1 MALDSS
7 MNALGRACEE
17 FIAIP
22 PDLHLMCPKTSDDD
36 EEDYDDLSEPGDI
49 GIDQKKQR
57 VEEGSTRLDA
67 TYRCSLILGFSDEAF
82 EEVQNIFKTR
92 SNELLTSCSACV
104 RGWHRSRKR
113 FLKYLSEAHADDV
126 VAAMEAE
133 LNRFDAERITQ
144 GLENAKQFMKTREG
158 AIDQR
163 TFIEEG
169 HIEYL
174 IALYEALCCITYLS
188 VPENRV
194 AFNYVFKRVQERRVL
209 KLGEVLPTM
218 TFFLFDED
226 DVRHKF
232 ATNSWSRNLN
242 VTADDFQWAVKENLE
257 DAIRKIAVP
266 NTPSKQVQRF
276 WEGLS
281 LILHALDKQIVVQ
294 AFGALDVQ
302 PSVYQT
308 MLNHMS
314 INSVPNLAIVLKVF
328 CIILQK
334 GPKGLWGTFA
344 NFSPA
349 SVAEQVFA
357 SSAYLPL
364 LSQTKH
370 FALSMPED
378 ENQVGPVAAAWVK
391 PFLESIP
398 ATQRG
403 DACDSILHHFLDR
416 IARDSSIPGDGR
428 EVCYRGASEALL
440 STITAFLSKDFKIN
454 ASSSTIHTNR
464 MLNLVIKYKDMLTGM
479 ARVSPR
485 NQPNGH
491 ISQITLS
498 VIRQSLMLDSRI
510 TFEEFQAH
518 QVNDNLVQREITRDS
533 SAIWDAALGILLPG
547 AGQLARHM
555 LAATLPLIQ
564 VETFRPKKLEK
575 LSKPKEDFNKC
586 LSSTNEVIGRMID
599 RLAEFNS
606 AELTEL
612 SANPQTIQ
620 AIVASLIN
628 GDPAVHTAG
637 VAFIKTL
644 TDKDSRSDAI
654 LDLVDRQFSL
664 ALVSFTLAVSKVVA
678 GKSLWSPQIQ
688 IHRCSKDFL
697 AALCDPA
704 TGLLRSKKLDQGERD
719 AVRNWWVS
727 QWAFIE
733 TALNDLDAWS
743 RLVDTE
749 TMKNFCRD
757 VMELADALL
766 AQDGLL
772 SSALATPSN
781 KEDPTEGDIKGSL
794 AELLEEPRVKCLGMV
809 KMLRLKDKHL
819 VSTTVNGLVKLFR
832 RLAENQIEVV
842 NTALQYIRE
851 TCIRNSTGKFRINTN
866 LDDQQR
872 AELLR
877 ALGED
882 EDDVQILEVKKADA
896 VKKQSSLD
904 AWSRSGDDS
913 SGSTPKSATTT
924 STPVKH
930 DLKDLTPGLNKSL
943 DVLARMKARNEE
955 KARVKAA
962 ALKPAAPKFDPAN
975 AARIREKRQKEKEE
989 NKRRNAEAVARA
1001 QALRGQKPINAGEGS
1016 GLQGLS
1022 GIQGKDHAPQKSE
1035 IMVGSSSEDED
1046 DSDDDAAFLAQTSA
1060 GKLRAEDASKRA
1072 QLLKK
1077 QALGPVKKT
1086 KIQRSAKDMRARLI
1100 PPMDETTPPNGV
1112 TCSKVTETYTDPSQY
1127 KKTFLP
1133 LLIYEAWQSFATAMG
1148 ETTSKPFGIKIQNRM
1163 SVDKF
1168 FEVSTVMPMDKT
1180 DKDRW
1185 LAEGDIVLLSASSQ
1199 PLQAPNDPHCLARIW
1214 RTTVRNGSL
1223 EVSYRLSG
1231 RPGPIIHLLV
1241 PQAEIYAVKI
1251 TNMTTIEREF
1261 ASLESLQ
1268 YYDLMPEILEGKPSP
1283 MLTYS
1288 REAVEKIMDN
1298 YQLNQGQA
1306 KAILNAKDN
1315 DAFTLIQGP
1324 PGTGKTKTIVAMVG
1338 ALMTGSF
1345 QATTGTMIKKPGV
1358 TGPNQPMS
1366 KKLLVCA
1373 PSNAAVDEL
1382 VIRLKQGVKTI
1393 NGSFHKINVLRLG
1406 RSDAI
1411 NAAVRDVTLDEL
1423 VKARLQG
1430 DKEKNGGPTERQKL
1444 HEEAGKIK
1452 QEITD
1457 LRPQLESAR
1466 ISDDRQVA
1474 NSLQRRWD
1482 ELKKQQ
1488 TSIGAKIDAN
1498 KDSGMTAARE
1508 NDIRRKAVQ
1517 QEILDG
1523 AQVLC
1528 ATLSGSGHEMFKGLN
1543 VEFET
1548 VIIDEAAQCVELS
1561 ALIPLKYGCSK
1572 CILVG
1577 DPKQLPPTVL
1587 NQRAARFGYDQSLF
1601 VRMQRNHESY
1611 VHLLDTQYRMHPEI
1625 SRFPAQEFYEGKL
1638 LNGGDMAR
1646 LRHQPWHQRGLLGPY
1661 RFFDVKGT
1669 QERGH
1674 KGQSLV
1680 NHEELKVAMSLYERF
1695 RKDNPSVDTKG
1706 KFGIITP
1713 YKAQLYELRNRFT
1726 GRYGEGITEE
1736 IEFNTT
1742 DAFQGREC
1750 EIIIFSCVRA
1760 SPTGGIGFMTD
1771 IRRMNVGLTRAKSS
1785 LWILGDSRALVQG
1798 EFWNKLIEDAKVRDR
1813 YTTGNIV
1820 GQLGVPGIKVPPPD
1834 FDEYSPPPAEPLP
1847 PPKELKEEERPKLE
1861 DVEMTDAPPIMSN
1874 LPPKRK
1880 TPQLPQT
1887 YTVVGSGS
1895 HAPPPGSFNNYPPR
1909 YAGLDEKGEAVSNP
1923 GQNSE
1928 RPIIHSSGRKRS
1940 LDNPEGLPP
1949 AKKIPTGPSGTGGF
1963 LPGKSR
1969 PRAPPRP
1976 KDPSAMS
1983 VLGIESQ
1990 GGSSSSGPGNP
2001 PPNAPKR
2008 DPMVR
2013 SNLLQQ
2019 LDARYDCQAALR

>member
-7 MNALGRACEE
+7 MDAIGKACEE

-22 PDLHLMCPKTSDDD
+22 PEVHLMCPKTSDDD
-36 EEDYDDLSEPGDI
+36 EEDYEDLSESGDI
-49 GIDQKKQR
+49 GVDQKQLR
-57 VEEGSTRLDA
+57 VEEGSSRLDV

-82 EEVQNIFKTR
+82 KEVQDVFKR
-92 SNELLTSCSACV
+92 RANELLTSCSACV

-158 AIDQR
+158 SIDQK

-169 HIEYL
+169 HVEYL

-232 ATNSWSRNLN
+232 ATTSWSRNLA

-257 DAIRKIAVP
+257 DAIKKIAVF

-281 LILHALDKQIVVQ
+281 LILHALDKKIVVQ

-308 MLNHMS
+308 LLNHMS
-314 INSVPNLAIVLKVF
+314 INSVANLAIVLKVF

-334 GPKGLWGTFA
+334 GSKGLWGTFA
-344 NFSPA
+344 NFAPA

-357 SSAYLPL
+357 SPAYYPL
-364 LSQTKH
+364 LSQTKQ
-370 FALSMPED
+370 FAFSMPED

-391 PFLESIP
+391 PFLESIS
-398 ATQRG
+398 ANQRG

-416 IARDSSIPGDGR
+416 IARDSSMPGDGR
-428 EVCYRGASEALL
+428 EVCYRGAAEALL

-454 ASSSTIHTNR
+454 PSSSTIHTNR
-464 MLNLVIKYKDMLTGM
+464 ILNLVIKYKDMLTGM

-485 NQPNGH
+485 NQSNGH
-491 ISQITLS
+491 ISHITLS
-498 VIRQSLMLDSRI
+498 VVRQSLMLDSRI
-510 TFEEFQAH
+510 TFEEFHAH
-518 QVNDNLVQREITRDS
+518 HRNDNLVQREITRDS
-533 SAIWDAALGILLPG
+533 SIIWDAALSILLPG
-547 AGQLARHM
+547 AGQLAKHM

-575 LSKPKEDFNKC
+575 LSKPKEEFNKG
-586 LSSTNEVIGRMID
+586 LRNTNEVIGRMID
-599 RLAEFNS
+599 RLAEFDTT
-606 AELTEL
+606 ELTEL

-644 TDKDSRSDAI
+644 TDVDSRSDAI
-654 LDLVDRQFSL
+654 LKLVEQQFSL
-664 ALVSFTLAVSKVVA
+664 SLVSFTLAVSKVVA

-697 AALCDPA
+697 AALCDPSA
-704 TGLLRSKKLDQGERD
+704 GILRSKKLDQGERD

-733 TALNDLDAWS
+733 TALNDLDDWS
-743 RLVDTE
+743 KLIDTE

-781 KEDPTEGDIKGSL
+781 EGDPTEEDIKGSL

-832 RLAENQIEVV
+832 RLEENQLEVV
-842 NTALQYIRE
+842 GAALHYIRE
-851 TCIRNSTGKFRINTN
+851 TCIRNNMGKFRINTN

-882 EDDVQILEVKKADA
+882 EDDVQIVEVKKADA
-896 VKKQSSLD
+896 IKKQSSLD

-913 SGSTPKSATTT
+913 SGSTPKSATAA
-924 STPVKH
+924 STPAKH

-955 KARVKAA
+955 KARVKAT
-962 ALKPAAPKFDPAN
+962 ALKPAQPKFDPAL
-975 AARIREKRQKEKEE
+975 AKSIHI
-989 NKRRNAEAVARA
+989 VARA

-1060 GKLRAEDASKRA
+1060 GKLRVEDASKRA

-1100 PPMDETTPPNGV
+1100 PPMDILHQAILDWDIFHTGDDPPGGV
-1112 TCSKVTETYTDPSQY
+1112 PCSRVSETYTDPSQY

-1133 LLIYEAWQSFATAMG
+1133 LLVHEAWQSFVTAMG

-1199 PLQAPNDPHCLARIW
+1199 PLQSPGDPHCLARIW

-1231 RPGPIIHLLV
+1231 KPGPMIHHLV

-1251 TNMTTIEREF
+1251 TNMTTIEREY

-1345 QATTGTMIKKPGV
+1345 QTSTGTMIKKPGV
-1358 TGPNQPMS
+1358 SGQGQGTS

-1382 VIRLKQGVKTI
+1382 VIRLKQGVKSI

-1423 VKARLQG
+1423 VKARLEG
-1430 DKEKNGGPTERQKL
+1430 DKEKNSGPSERQKL
-1444 HEEAGKIK
+1444 HEEAGALKK
-1452 QEITD
+1452 EIGD
-1457 LRPQLESAR
+1457 LRPQLEAAR
-1466 ISDDRQVA
+1466 ALDDRQAA
-1474 NSLQRRWD
+1474 NTLQRRWD
-1482 ELKKQQ
+1482 DLKRQQ
-1488 TSIGAKIDAN
+1488 TLIGAKIDAN

-1508 NDIRRKAVQ
+1508 SDIRRRAAQ
-1517 QEILDG
+1517 QEILDS

-1601 VRMQRNHESY
+1601 VRMQRNHGNFI
-1611 VHLLDTQYRMHPEI
+1611 HLLDTQYRMHPEI

-1669 QERGH
+1669 QE
-1674 KGQSLV
+1674 KGQKGRSLV
-1680 NHEELKVAMSLYERF
+1680 NYEEIKVAMSLYERF
-1695 RKDNPSVDTKG
+1695 RKDNPSIDTKG

-1785 LWILGDSRALVQG
+1785 LWVLGDSRALVQG
-1798 EFWNKLIEDAKVRDR
+1798 EFWNKLIEDARARDR

-1820 GQLGVPGIKVPPPD
+1820 GQLGVPGIKLPAPD
-1834 FDEYSPPPAEPLP
+1834 FDEYSPPSAEPMP
-1847 PPKELKEEERPKLE
+1847 APKEEEKPKLE
-1861 DVEMTDAPPIMSN
+1861 DVEMADAPPVKPN
-1874 LPPKRK
+1874 LPHTRK

-1895 HAPPPGSFNNYPPR
+1895 HAPPLGGFNNYPAG

-1923 GQNSE
+1923 GQISE
-1928 RPIIHSSGRKRS
+1928 RPIIHSSGQKRP
-1940 LDNPEGLPP
+1940 LENPGGLPA
-1949 AKKIPTGPSGTGGF
+1949 AKRIPSGPSTGGF

-1969 PRAPPRP
+1969 PRAP
-1976 KDPSAMS
+1976 SEA
-1983 VLGIESQ
+1983 Q
-1990 GGSSSSGPGNP
+1990 GPLSHGPAAARRP
-2001 PPNAPKR
+2001 PPN
-2008 DPMVR
+2008 PMVPR
-2013 SNLLQQ
+2013 KKKPAEPFIQRKPSKPN
-2019 LDARYDCQAALR
+2019 

>member
-7 MNALGRACEE
+7 MNALGQACEE

-22 PDLHLMCPKTSDDD
+22 SELHLMCPKTSDDD
-36 EEDYDDLSEPGDI
+36 EEDYEDLSEPGDI
-49 GIDQKKQR
+49 GIEQKKQR
-57 VEEGSTRLDA
+57 VEEGSSRLDI

-82 EEVQNIFKTR
+82 NEVQNVFKVR
-92 SNELLTSCSACV
+92 VNDLLTSCSACV

-133 LNRFDAERITQ
+133 LNKFDAERITQ
-144 GLENAKQFMKTREG
+144 GLENAKEFMKTREG
-158 AIDQR
+158 PIDQK

-232 ATNSWSRNLN
+232 ATTSWSRNLA
-242 VTADDFQWAVKENLE
+242 VTADDFRWAVKENLE
-257 DAIRKIAVP
+257 DAIKKIAVM

-276 WEGLS
+276 WEGLG
-281 LILHALDKQIVVQ
+281 LILHALDQHIVVQ

-334 GPKGLWGTFA
+334 ASKGLWGTFA
-344 NFSPA
+344 NFSKA

-357 SSAYLPL
+357 SPAYYPL
-364 LSQTKH
+364 LSQTKQ

-378 ENQVGPVAAAWVK
+378 EDQVGPVAAAWVR

-398 ATQRG
+398 ASQQG

-416 IARDSSIPGDGR
+416 IARDSSMPGDGR

-464 MLNLVIKYKDMLTGM
+464 ILKLVIKYKDMLTGM
-479 ARVSPR
+479 AR
-485 NQPNGH
+485 
-491 ISQITLS
+491 ITLS
-498 VIRQSLMLDSRI
+498 VIRHSLMLDSRI
-510 TFEEFQAH
+510 TFEEFSAH
-518 QVNDNLVQREITRDS
+518 HHNDNLVQREVTRDS
-533 SAIWDAALGILLPG
+533 SIIWDAALGILLPG
-547 AGQLARHM
+547 AGQLAKYM

-564 VETFRPKKLEK
+564 VETFRPKKHDK
-575 LSKPKEDFNKC
+575 LSKPKEEFNKG
-586 LSSTNEVIGRMID
+586 LSNTNEVIGRMID

-606 AELTEL
+606 AELAEL
-612 SANPQTIQ
+612 SATPQTIQ

-644 TDKDSRSDAI
+644 TDEDSRSDAI
-654 LDLVDRQFSL
+654 LKLVERQFSL
-664 ALVSFTLAVSKVVA
+664 ALVSFSLAVSKVVA
-678 GKSLWSPQIQ
+678 GKSLWSPQVQ

-704 TGLLRSKKLDQGERD
+704 TGLLRSRRLDQGERD

-766 AQDGLL
+766 AQDGIL
-772 SSALATPSN
+772 SSALATPS
-781 KEDPTEGDIKGSL
+781 KDGDPTEEDTKASL

-819 VSTTVNGLVKLFR
+819 VGTTVNGLVKLFR
-832 RLAENQIEVV
+832 RLAENKLEVV
-842 NTALQYIRE
+842 DAALQYIRE
-851 TCIRNSTGKFRINTN
+851 TCIRNHLGKFRINTN

-882 EDDVQILEVKKADA
+882 EDDVQIVEVKKADA
-896 VKKQSSLD
+896 RKKQSSLD
-904 AWSRSGDDS
+904 VWSRSGDDS
-913 SGSTPKSATTT
+913 SGSTPT
-924 STPVKH
+924 SSTSVSRPAKH

-943 DVLARMKARNEE
+943 DVLARVKARNEE
-955 KARVKAA
+955 KARVKAVA
-962 ALKPAAPKFDPAN
+962 MKPPAPKFDPAN
-975 AARIREKRQKEKEE
+975 AARIREKRLKDAEE
-989 NKRRNAEAVARA
+989 TRKRNAEVVARA
-1001 QALRGQKPINAGEGS
+1001 QALRGQRPINAGEGS

-1022 GIQGKDHAPQKSE
+1022 GVQGKDHAPQKSE
-1035 IMVGSSSEDED
+1035 IMVGSSSEDES
-1046 DSDDDAAFLAQTSA
+1046 DSDDDEAFRAQTEA
-1060 GKLRAEDASKRA
+1060 GKKRAEDASSRA

-1077 QALGPVKKT
+1077 QTIGPVKKP

-1100 PPMDETTPPNGV
+1100 PSMDLLHQEILEWDIFHEGNDPPKGKA
-1112 TCSKVTETYTDPSQY
+1112 CSKVSDTYRDPSQY
-1127 KKTFLP
+1127 RSTFMP
-1133 LLIYEAWQSFATAMG
+1133 LLIYEAWQSFATAKN

-1168 FEVSTVMPMDKT
+1168 FEVSTVMPLNKS

-1185 LAEGDIVLLSASSQ
+1185 LAEGDIVLLSASPQ
-1199 PLQAPNDPHCLARIW
+1199 PLQSPNDPHCLARIW
-1214 RTTVRNGSL
+1214 RTTIRNGSL

-1231 RPGPIIHLLV
+1231 RPGPMIQLLV

-1251 TNMTTIEREF
+1251 TNMTTIERD
-1261 ASLESLQ
+1261 Q
-1268 YYDLMPEILEGKPSP
+1268 
-1283 MLTYS
+1283 
-1288 REAVEKIMDN
+1288 EAVEKIMNN

-1345 QATTGTMIKKPGV
+1345 QATSGTMIKKPGV
-1358 TGPNQPMS
+1358 PAHNQGTS
-1366 KKLLVCA
+1366 KKLL
-1373 PSNAAVDEL
+1373 
-1382 VIRLKQGVKTI
+1382 QGVKST

-1423 VKARLQG
+1423 VKARIEG
-1430 DKEKNGGPTERQKL
+1430 DKKKNSGPTERQKL
-1444 HEEAGKIK
+1444 HDEAGKLKEQIN
-1452 QEITD
+1452 E
-1457 LRPQLESAR
+1457 LRPQLETAR
-1466 ISDDRQVA
+1466 VMDDRQTA
-1474 NSLQRRWD
+1474 NTLQRRWD
-1482 ELKKQQ
+1482 ELKRQQ

-1508 NDIRRKAVQ
+1508 SDIRRKLIQ
-1517 QEILDG
+1517 QEILDS

-1572 CILVG
+1572 CVLVG

-1587 NQRAARFGYDQSLF
+1587 NQSAARFGYDQSLF
-1601 VRMQRNHESY
+1601 VRMQRNHDNY

-1669 QERGH
+1669 QERGQ

-1680 NHEELKVAMSLYERF
+1680 NYEELKVAMSLYDRF
-1695 RKDNPSVDTKG
+1695 RKDNPSIDTKG

-1713 YKAQLYELRNRFT
+1713 YKAQLYELRNKFTTRF
-1726 GRYGEGITEE
+1726 GEGITEE

-1785 LWILGDSRALVQG
+1785 LWILGDSRALAQG
-1798 EFWNKLIEDAKVRDR
+1798 EYWHKLIEDSKARDR
-1813 YTTGNIV
+1813 YTTGNILS
-1820 GQLGVPGIKVPPPD
+1820 QLGTPGIKLPPPD
-1834 FDEYSPPPAEPLP
+1834 FDEYSPPPAGPLP
-1847 PPKELKEEERPKLE
+1847 APKKEEEDEGKPKVE
-1861 DVEMTDAPPIMSN
+1861 DVEMKDAPPAMAN
-1874 LPPKRK
+1874 PQHKRK

-1895 HAPPPGSFNNYPPR
+1895 HAPPGFNNYPPG
-1909 YAGLDEKGEAVSNP
+1909 YAGLNEKGEAVSSAM
-1923 GQNSE
+1923 QISE
-1928 RPIIHSSGRKRS
+1928 RPIIHSSGQKRP
-1940 LDNPEGLPP
+1940 LDSPEGLPP
-1949 AKKIPTGPSGTGGF
+1949 TKKIPTGPSNPGGTGGF

-1969 PRAPPRP
+1969 PRIPPRP

-1983 VLGIESQ
+1983 VLGIEPQ
-1990 GGSSSSGPGNP
+1990 GASTSSGSANA
-2001 PPNAPKR
+2001 PPNAPKGPSATR
-2008 DPMVR
+2008 RPPPNPMVQR
-2013 SNLLQQ
+2013 KKKPADPFIQRKPGRPS
-2019 LDARYDCQAALR
+2019 

>member
-1 MALDSS
+1 MAVDSS
-7 MNALGRACEE
+7 MNALGQACDE
-17 FIAIP
+17 FMAIP
-22 PDLHLMCPKTSDDD
+22 SELHLMCPKTSDDD
-36 EEDYDDLSEPGDI
+36 EEDYEDLSEPGDI
-49 GIDQKKQR
+49 GIDRKKQR
-57 VEEGSTRLDA
+57 VEEGASRFDT
-67 TYRCSLILGFSDEAF
+67 TYRCSLILGFSDAAF
-82 EEVQNIFKTR
+82 QEVQNVFKTR
-92 SNELLTSCSACV
+92 VNEVLTTCSACV

-133 LNRFDAERITQ
+133 LNKFDAERITQ

-158 AIDQR
+158 PIDQK

-194 AFNYVFKRVQERRVL
+194 AFNYVFQRVQERRVL

-232 ATNSWSRNLN
+232 ATTSWSRNLA
-242 VTADDFQWAVKENLE
+242 VTADDFRWAVKENLE
-257 DAIRKIAVP
+257 DAIKKVAP
-266 NTPSKQVQRF
+266 LNTPSKQVQRF
-276 WEGLS
+276 WEGLC
-281 LILHALDKQIVVQ
+281 LILHTLDKQIVVQ

-308 MLNHMS
+308 LLNHMS

-328 CIILQK
+328 CIILRK
-334 GPKGLWGTFA
+334 GSKGLWGTFA

-357 SSAYLPL
+357 SPAYCPL
-364 LSQTKH
+364 LSQTKQ

-378 ENQVGPVAAAWVK
+378 ENQVGPVAAAWVR

-398 ATQRG
+398 ANQRG

-416 IARDSSIPGDGR
+416 IARDSSMSGDGR
-428 EVCYRGASEALL
+428 EVCYRGAAEALL

-464 MLNLVIKYKDMLTGM
+464 ILNLVIKYKDMLTGM

-485 NQPNGH
+485 DQANGH
-491 ISQITLS
+491 ISHITLS

-510 TFEEFQAH
+510 TFEEFCAH
-518 QVNDNLVQREITRDS
+518 HQNDNLVQREITRNS
-533 SAIWDAALGILLPG
+533 STIWDAALSILLPG
-547 AGQLARHM
+547 AGQLAKYM

-564 VETFRPKKLEK
+564 VEMFRPQKLEK
-575 LSKPKEDFNKC
+575 LSKPKEEFNKG
-586 LSSTNEVIGRMID
+586 LSNTNE
-599 RLAEFNS
+599 
-606 AELTEL
+606 
-612 SANPQTIQ
+612 TIQ
-620 AIVASLIN
+620 AIVASLLN

-644 TDKDSRSDAI
+644 TDEDSRSDAI
-654 LDLVDRQFSL
+654 LKLLERQFSL
-664 ALVSFTLAVSKVVA
+664 ALVSFQLAVSKVVA

-704 TGLLRSKKLDQGERD
+704 TGLLRSKQLDQGERD

-743 RLVDTE
+743 RLVDMG

-757 VMELADALL
+757 VMELADNLL
-766 AQDGLL
+766 AQDGIL
-772 SSALATPSN
+772 SSALAAPS
-781 KEDPTEGDIKGSL
+781 KDGDTTEKDTKASL

-832 RLAENQIEVV
+832 RLAENKIEVIGA
-842 NTALQYIRE
+842 ALQYIRE
-851 TCIRNSTGKFRINTN
+851 TCIRNHAGKFRINTN

-882 EDDVQILEVKKADA
+882 EDEVQIVEVKKADA
-896 VKKQSSLD
+896 RKKQSSLD
-904 AWSRSGDDS
+904 AWSKSGDDS
-913 SGSTPKSATTT
+913 SGSTPTPSTTVYK
-924 STPVKH
+924 PAKH
-930 DLKDLTPGLNKSL
+930 DLKELTPGLNKSL
-943 DVLARMKARNEE
+943 DVLARVKARNEE

-962 ALKPAAPKFDPAN
+962 ASKPAAPKFDPEN
-975 AARIREKRQKEKEE
+975 ARRIREKRLKEAEDT
-989 NKRRNAEAVARA
+989 KRRNAEFVARA

-1035 IMVGSSSEDED
+1035 IMVGSSSEDES

-1100 PPMDETTPPNGV
+1100 PPMDILHQAILEWDIFHEGNDPPKGRA
-1112 TCSKVTETYTDPSQY
+1112 CSKVSDTYRDPSQY
-1127 KKTFLP
+1127 KDTFLP
-1133 LLIYEAWQSFATAMG
+1133 LLIYEAWQSFATAKN

-1168 FEVSTVMPMDKT
+1168 FEVSTVMPLNKS

-1199 PLQAPNDPHCLARIW
+1199 PLQSPNDPHCLARIW
-1214 RTTVRNGSL
+1214 RTTIRNGSL

-1231 RPGPIIHLLV
+1231 RPGPMIQLLV

-1251 TNMTTIEREF
+1251 TNMTTIEREY

-1283 MLTYS
+1283 MLSYS
-1288 REAVEKIMDN
+1288 QEAVEKVMNN

-1358 TGPNQPMS
+1358 PGQNQGTS

-1382 VIRLKQGVKTI
+1382 VIRLKQGVKSL

-1423 VKARLQG
+1423 VKARIEG
-1430 DKEKNGGPTERQKL
+1430 DKEKNSGPSERQKL
-1444 HEEAGKIK
+1444 HEEAGKLKEQIN
-1452 QEITD
+1452 D

-1466 ISDDRQVA
+1466 AAEDRQTA
-1474 NSLQRRWD
+1474 NTLQRRWD
-1482 ELKKQQ
+1482 ELKRQQ

-1508 NDIRRKAVQ
+1508 SDIRRKMIQ
-1517 QEILDG
+1517 QEVLDS

-1572 CILVG
+1572 CVLVG

-1587 NQRAARFGYDQSLF
+1587 NQSAARFGYDQSLF
-1601 VRMQRNHESY
+1601 VRMQRNHKDY
-1611 VHLLDTQYRMHPEI
+1611 IHLLDTQYRMHPEI
-1625 SRFPAQEFYEGKL
+1625 SRFPAQEFYDGKL

-1661 RFFDVKGT
+1661 RFFDVKGA
-1669 QERGH
+1669 QERGQ

-1680 NHEELKVAMSLYERF
+1680 NYEELKVAMSLYERF
-1695 RKDNPSVDTKG
+1695 RKDNPAIDTKG

-1726 GRYGEGITEE
+1726 ARFGEGITEE

-1785 LWILGDSRALVQG
+1785 LWILGDSRALTQG
-1798 EFWNKLIEDAKVRDR
+1798 EYWNMLIEDAKARDR
-1813 YTTGNIV
+1813 YTTGNIL
-1820 GQLGVPGIKVPPPD
+1820 GQLGVPGIQLPPPD
-1834 FDEYSPPPAEPLP
+1834 FNKYSPPRAGPLASA
-1847 PPKELKEEERPKLE
+1847 KEEDEEKKAVLE
-1861 DVEMTDAPPIMSN
+1861 DH
-1874 LPPKRK
+1874 KRK

-1895 HAPPPGSFNNYPPR
+1895 HVPPGYNNYPSG
-1909 YAGLDEKGEAVSNP
+1909 YAGLDDKGEAVSSAR
-1923 GQNSE
+1923 QISE
-1928 RPIIHSSGRKRS
+1928 RPIIHSSAQKRP
-1940 LDNPEGLPP
+1940 LDQPGGLPP
-1949 AKKIPTGPSGTGGF
+1949 AKKNPNGPSGSGGTGGF
-1963 LPGKSR
+1963 LPGKAR

-1983 VLGIESQ
+1983 VLGIDPQ
-1990 GGSSSSGPGNP
+1990 GGISFLGLGECPAECPKAARRP
-2001 PPNAPKR
+2001 PPN
-2008 DPMVR
+2008 PMVQR
-2013 SNLLQQ
+2013 KKKPADPFIQ
-2019 LDARYDCQAALR
+2019 RKPGRPT

>member
-7 MNALGRACEE
+7 MNAIGQACEE
-17 FIAIP
+17 FMAISP
-22 PDLHLMCPKTSDDD
+22 ELHLMCPKTSDDD
-36 EEDYDDLSEPGDI
+36 EEDYEDLSEPGDI

-57 VEEGSTRLDA
+57 VEEGSSRLDV

-82 EEVQNIFKTR
+82 KEVQNVFKTR
-92 SNELLTSCSACV
+92 ANELLTSCSACV

-158 AIDQR
+158 FHRSENIHR
-163 TFIEEG
+163 G
-169 HIEYL
+169 RSHR
-174 IALYEALCCITYLS
+174 
-188 VPENRV
+188 VPHSTVRGPMLHH
-194 AFNYVFKRVQERRVL
+194 RVQERRVL

-232 ATNSWSRNLN
+232 ATTSWSRNLA

-257 DAIRKIAVP
+257 DAIKKIAIF

-281 LILHALDKQIVVQ
+281 LILHALDKHIVVQ

-308 MLNHMS
+308 LLNHMS

-334 GPKGLWGTFA
+334 GSQGFMGTFA
-344 NFSPA
+344 NFAPA

-357 SSAYLPL
+357 SPAYYPL
-364 LSQTKH
+364 LSQTKQLA
-370 FALSMPED
+370 FSMPED
-378 ENQVGPVAAAWVK
+378 KNQVGPVAAAWVK
-391 PFLESIP
+391 PFLESIS
-398 ATQRG
+398 ANQRG

-416 IARDSSIPGDGR
+416 IARDNSMPGDGR
-428 EVCYRGASEALL
+428 EVCYRGAAEALL
-440 STITAFLSKDFKIN
+440 STITAFLSKDFKITP
-454 ASSSTIHTNR
+454 SSSTIHTNR
-464 MLNLVIKYKDMLTGM
+464 ILNL
-479 ARVSPR
+479 
-485 NQPNGH
+485 
-491 ISQITLS
+491 
-498 VIRQSLMLDSRI
+498 SLMLDSRI
-510 TFEEFQAH
+510 TFEEFNAH
-518 QVNDNLVQREITRDS
+518 HRNDNLVQREITRDS
-533 SAIWDAALGILLPG
+533 SVIWDAALSILLPG
-547 AGQLARHM
+547 AGQLARYM

-564 VETFRPKKLEK
+564 VETFRPKKNEK
-575 LSKPKEDFNKC
+575 LSKPKEEFNKG
-586 LSSTNEVIGRMID
+586 LGNTNEVIGRMID

-644 TDKDSRSDAI
+644 TDEDSRSDAI
-654 LDLVDRQFSL
+654 LKLVERQFSL

-704 TGLLRSKKLDQGERD
+704 TGVLRSKQLDQGERD
-719 AVRNWWVS
+719 AVRNC
-727 QWAFIE
+727 
-733 TALNDLDAWS
+733 S
-743 RLVDTE
+743 RW
-749 TMKNFCRD
+749 
-757 VMELADALL
+757 
-766 AQDGLL
+766 
-772 SSALATPSN
+772 PSVISFG
-781 KEDPTEGDIKGSL
+781 KPFGQGVPTEDDIKRSL

-819 VSTTVNGLVKLFR
+819 VGTTVNGLVKLFR
-832 RLAENQIEVV
+832 RLAENEIEVV
-842 NTALQYIRE
+842 GAALQYIRE
-851 TCIRNSTGKFRINTN
+851 TCVRNHVGKFRINTN

-882 EDDVQILEVKKADA
+882 EDDVQIVEVKKADA
-896 VKKQSSLD
+896 RKKQSSLD
-904 AWSRSGDDS
+904 VWSRSGDDS
-913 SGSTPKSATTT
+913 SGSTTKT
-924 STPVKH
+924 STTASTPAKH

-943 DVLARMKARNEE
+943 DVLAQMKARNEE
-955 KARVKAA
+955 KAR
-962 ALKPAAPKFDPAN
+962 FDPAN
-975 AARIREKRQKEKEE
+975 AQRIREKRQREAEE
-989 NKRRNAEAVARA
+989 TKRRNADIVARA

-1077 QALGPVKKT
+1077 QAIGPVKKT

-1100 PPMDETTPPNGV
+1100 PPMDVLHQAILDWDIFHTGDDPPNGV
-1112 TCSKVTETYTDPSQY
+1112 ACSRVSETYMDPSQY
-1127 KKTFLP
+1127 KQTFLP
-1133 LLIYEAWQSFATAMG
+1133 LLIYEAWQSFATAMS
-1148 ETTSKPFGIKIQNRM
+1148 ETTSKPFGIKIQNRIQIKIAG
-1163 SVDKF
+1163 SLKVTLF
-1168 FEVSTVMPMDKT
+1168 FSP
-1180 DKDRW
+1180 
-1185 LAEGDIVLLSASSQ
+1185 ASSQ
-1199 PLQAPNDPHCLARIW
+1199 PLQSPNDPHCLARIW
-1214 RTTVRNGSL
+1214 RTSVRNGSL

-1231 RPGPIIHLLV
+1231 KPGPMIQLLI

-1251 TNMTTIEREF
+1251 TNMTTIEREY

-1288 REAVEKIMDN
+1288 REAVERVMGN

-1338 ALMTGSF
+1338 ALMTGTF
-1345 QATTGTMIKKPGV
+1345 QTTTGTMIKKPGV
-1358 TGPNQPMS
+1358 PGQSQGAS

-1423 VKARLQG
+1423 VKARLEG
-1430 DKEKNGGPTERQKL
+1430 DKEKNSGPTERQKL
-1444 HEEAGKIK
+1444 HEDAGAIK
-1452 QEITD
+1452 KEIGD
-1457 LRPQLESAR
+1457 LRPQLEAAR
-1466 ISDDRQVA
+1466 AMDDRQIA
-1474 NSLQRRWD
+1474 NTLQRRWD
-1482 ELKKQQ
+1482 ELKRQQ

-1508 NDIRRKAVQ
+1508 NDILRKKVQ
-1517 QEILDG
+1517 QEILDS

-1528 ATLSGSGHEMFKGLN
+1528 ATLSGSGHEMFKNLS

-1601 VRMQRNHESY
+1601 VRMQRNHGDY
-1611 VHLLDTQYRMHPEI
+1611 IHLLDTQYRMHPEI

-1669 QERGH
+1669 QE
-1674 KGQSLV
+1674 KGQKGRSLV
-1680 NHEELKVAMSLYERF
+1680 NYEEIKVAMSLYERF
-1695 RKDNPSVDTKG
+1695 RKDNPSIDTKG

-1726 GRYGEGITEE
+1726 GRYGQGITEE

-1785 LWILGDSRALVQG
+1785 LWVLGDSRALVQG
-1798 EFWNKLIEDAKVRDR
+1798 EFWNKLIEDARARDR
-1813 YTTGNIV
+1813 YTAGNIV
-1820 GQLGVPGIKVPPPD
+1820 DQLGVPGIRLPAPD

-1847 PPKELKEEERPKLE
+1847 PPKDEEKPKLE
-1861 DVEMTDAPPIMSN
+1861 DVEMIDAPLVKPN
-1874 LPPKRK
+1874 LPHQRK
-1880 TPQLPQT
+1880 APQLPQT
-1887 YTVVGSGS
+1887 YTVIGSGS
-1895 HAPPPGSFNNYPPR
+1895 HAPPHGGFNNYPAG

-1923 GQNSE
+1923 GQTSE
-1928 RPIIHSSGRKRS
+1928 RPIIHSSGQKRP
-1940 LDNPEGLPP
+1940 LGNPEGLPL
-1949 AKKIPTGPSGTGGF
+1949 AKRGPSARRPAPNPMVPRKKKPADPF
-1963 LPGKSR
+1963 IQRKPGK
-1969 PRAPPRP
+1969 
-1976 KDPSAMS
+1976 
-1983 VLGIESQ
+1983 
-1990 GGSSSSGPGNP
+1990 
-2001 PPNAPKR
+2001 PN
-2008 DPMVR
+2008 
-2013 SNLLQQ
+2013 
-2019 LDARYDCQAALR
+2019 